1 LLLFPGKYQVITVL
15 PTIGYRGMIMLE
27 VRNLRKKY
35 GDREVLSSL
44 SFKAQKGEIVSL
56 LGANGSGKTTTFKIM
71 LGLLQADEGEVTYN
85 RRKLDVRKMGYLP
98 EERSMMYDVTVERQ
112 LVFFGKLKGMS
123 EGNINSEIGHW
134 LDKTKTVRYRD
145 MLPMQLSKGNQQKIQ
160 LIISLLHDPDVVIM
174 DEPWTGL
181 DQSNIALFQ
190 RVLDEQRKAGKII
203 VLSSHQ
209 HQQVQDICDRYLYLK
224 DGKIRIN
231 VTRKQLEN
239 DRRRTVRFVN
249 DRDLTITRDQA
260 ITKQRNGN
268 VTACIVQDEEKADAL
283 LKMIRSNSNVISYS
297 VAPMTISDLIEA
309 LR

>member
-1 LLLFPGKYQVITVL
+1 
-15 PTIGYRGMIMLE
+15 MLE

-71 LGLLQADEGEVTYN
+71 LGLLKADEGEVTYN

-112 LVFFGKLKGMS
+112 LMFFGKLKGMS
-123 EGNINSEIGHW
+123 EGNIRSEIDHW
-134 LDKTKTVRYRD
+134 MDKTKTVRYRD

-283 LKMIRSNSNVISYS
+283 LKTVRSVSNVTSYS
-297 VAPMTISDLIEA
+297 VAP
-309 LR
+309 

>member
-1 LLLFPGKYQVITVL
+1 
-15 PTIGYRGMIMLE
+15 MLE

-71 LGLLQADEGEVTYN
+71 LGLLKADEGEVTYN
-85 RRKLDVRKMGYLP
+85 RRKLDIRKMGYLP

-112 LVFFGKLKGMS
+112 LMFFGKLKGMS
-123 EGNINSEIGHW
+123 EGNIRSEIDHW

-283 LKMIRSNSNVISYS
+283 LKTVRSVSNVISYS

>member
-1 LLLFPGKYQVITVL
+1 
-15 PTIGYRGMIMLE
+15 MLE

-112 LVFFGKLKGMS
+112 LMFFGKLKGMS
-123 EGNINSEIGHW
+123 EGNIRSEIDHW

-249 DRDLTITRDQA
+249 DRDLTITREQA

-283 LKMIRSNSNVISYS
+283 LKMVRSNSNVISYS

>member
-1 LLLFPGKYQVITVL
+1 
-15 PTIGYRGMIMLE
+15 MLE

-71 LGLLQADEGEVTYN
+71 LGLLKADEGEVTYN

-112 LVFFGKLKGMS
+112 LMFFGKLKGMS
-123 EGNINSEIGHW
+123 EGNIRSEIDHW

-249 DRDLTITRDQA
+249 DRDLTITREQA
-260 ITKQRNGN
+260 ITKQRYGN
-268 VTACIVQDEEKADAL
+268 ATACIVQDEEKADAL
-283 LKMIRSNSNVISYS
+283 LKMVRSNSNVISYS

>member
-1 LLLFPGKYQVITVL
+1 
-15 PTIGYRGMIMLE
+15 MLE

-71 LGLLQADEGEVTYN
+71 LGLLKADEGEVTYN

-112 LVFFGKLKGMS
+112 LMFFGKLKGMS
-123 EGNINSEIGHW
+123 EGNIRSEIDHW
-134 LDKTKTVRYRD
+134 MDKTKTVRYRD

-283 LKMIRSNSNVISYS
+283 LKTVRSVSNVTSYS

>member
-1 LLLFPGKYQVITVL
+1 
-15 PTIGYRGMIMLE
+15 MIMLE

>member
-1 LLLFPGKYQVITVL
+1 
-15 PTIGYRGMIMLE
+15 MLE

-71 LGLLQADEGEVTYN
+71 LGLLKADEGEVTYN
-85 RRKLDVRKMGYLP
+85 RRKLDIRKMGYLP

-112 LVFFGKLKGMS
+112 LMFFGKLKGMS
-123 EGNINSEIGHW
+123 EGNIRSEIDHW
-134 LDKTKTVRYRD
+134 MDKTKTVRYRD

-249 DRDLTITRDQA
+249 DRDLTITREQA
-260 ITKQRNGN
+260 ITKQRSGN
-268 VTACIVQDEEKADAL
+268 VTACIVQDEEKADTL
-283 LKMIRSNSNVISYS
+283 LKTVRSNSNVISYS

>member
-1 LLLFPGKYQVITVL
+1 
-15 PTIGYRGMIMLE
+15 MLE

-71 LGLLQADEGEVTYN
+71 LGLLKADEGEVTYN

-112 LVFFGKLKGMS
+112 LMFFGKLKGMS
-123 EGNINSEIGHW
+123 EGNIRSEIDHW

-249 DRDLTITRDQA
+249 DRDLTITREQA
-260 ITKQRNGN
+260 ITKQRSGN
-268 VTACIVQDEEKADAL
+268 VTACIVQDEEKADTL
-283 LKMIRSNSNVISYS
+283 LKTVRSNSNVISYS

>member
-1 LLLFPGKYQVITVL
+1 
-15 PTIGYRGMIMLE
+15 MLE

-71 LGLLQADEGEVTYN
+71 LGLLKADEGKVTYN
-85 RRKLDVRKMGYLP
+85 RRKLDIRKMGYLP

-112 LVFFGKLKGMS
+112 LMFFGKLKGMS
-123 EGNINSEIGHW
+123 EGNIRSEIDHW

-283 LKMIRSNSNVISYS
+283 LKTVRSVSNVTSYS

>member
-1 LLLFPGKYQVITVL
+1 
-15 PTIGYRGMIMLE
+15 MLE

-71 LGLLQADEGEVTYN
+71 LGLLKADEGEVTYN
-85 RRKLDVRKMGYLP
+85 RRKLDIRKMGYLP

-112 LVFFGKLKGMS
+112 LMFFGKLKGMS
-123 EGNINSEIGHW
+123 EGNIRSEIDHW

-249 DRDLTITRDQA
+249 DRDLTITREQA
-260 ITKQRNGN
+260 ITKQRSGN
-268 VTACIVQDEEKADAL
+268 VTACIVQDEEKADTL
-283 LKMIRSNSNVISYS
+283 LKTVRSNSNVISYS

>member
-1 LLLFPGKYQVITVL
+1 
-15 PTIGYRGMIMLE
+15 MLE

-71 LGLLQADEGEVTYN
+71 LGLLKADEGEVTYN
-85 RRKLDVRKMGYLP
+85 RRKLDIRKMGYLP

-112 LVFFGKLKGMS
+112 LMFFGKLKGMS
-123 EGNINSEIGHW
+123 EGNIRSEIDHW
-134 LDKTKTVRYRD
+134 MDKTKTVRYRD

-283 LKMIRSNSNVISYS
+283 LKTVRSVSNVTSYS
-297 VAPMTISDLIEA
+297 VAPMAISDLIEA

>member
-1 LLLFPGKYQVITVL
+1 MTVL

-71 LGLLQADEGEVTYN
+71 LGLLQADEGEVTYK
-85 RRKLDVRKMGYLP
+85 RRKLDVRKIGYLP

-283 LKMIRSNSNVISYS
+283 LKKIRSNSNVISYS

>member
-1 LLLFPGKYQVITVL
+1 
-15 PTIGYRGMIMLE
+15 MLE

-71 LGLLQADEGEVTYN
+71 LGLLKADEGEVTYN
-85 RRKLDVRKMGYLP
+85 RRKLDIRKMGYLP

-112 LVFFGKLKGMS
+112 LMFFGKLKGMS
-123 EGNINSEIGHW
+123 EGNIRSEIDHW

-268 VTACIVQDEEKADAL
+268 VTSCIVQDEEKADAL
-283 LKMIRSNSNVISYS
+283 LKTVRSNSNVTSYS

>member
-1 LLLFPGKYQVITVL
+1 
-15 PTIGYRGMIMLE
+15 
-27 VRNLRKKY
+27 
-35 GDREVLSSL
+35 
-44 SFKAQKGEIVSL
+44 
-56 LGANGSGKTTTFKIM
+56 
-71 LGLLQADEGEVTYN
+71 
-85 RRKLDVRKMGYLP
+85 
-98 EERSMMYDVTVERQ
+98 
-112 LVFFGKLKGMS
+112 MS

-283 LKMIRSNSNVISYS
+283 LKKIRSNSNVISYS

>member
-1 LLLFPGKYQVITVL
+1 
-15 PTIGYRGMIMLE
+15 MLE

-35 GDREVLSSL
+35 GDREVLFSL

-112 LVFFGKLKGMS
+112 LMFFGKLKGMS
-123 EGNINSEIGHW
+123 EGNIRSEIDHW

-268 VTACIVQDEEKADAL
+268 VTACIVQDEEKADTL
-283 LKMIRSNSNVISYS
+283 LKTVRSNSNVISYS

>member
-1 LLLFPGKYQVITVL
+1 
-15 PTIGYRGMIMLE
+15 MLE

-71 LGLLQADEGEVTYN
+71 LGLLKADEGEVTYN
-85 RRKLDVRKMGYLP
+85 RRKLDIRKMGYLP

-112 LVFFGKLKGMS
+112 LMFFGKLKGMS
-123 EGNINSEIGHW
+123 EGNIRSEIDHW
-134 LDKTKTVRYRD
+134 MDKTKTVRYRD

-268 VTACIVQDEEKADAL
+268 VTACIVQDEEKADTL
-283 LKMIRSNSNVISYS
+283 LKTVRSVSNVISYS